1 MKAIM
6 TTVAAFVTIAAIGLV
21 RAGEPT
27 CNAEP
32 SCAAPACCNSG
43 TCCPKCGCHEGMI
56 PICHPY
62 CTTKKVVKYHYCCK
76 CEELCIPGR
85 FPCCPKCGD
94 GCCEKGG
101 CTAGCGCTENGAC
114 DTCGCEQGKCNCL
127 IREVHKLVK
136 IPYTVEVP
144 VRKCTVEWV
153 CPKCGCNCGCS
164 EKSDSA
170 PAPAAPMPPSP
181 PAPEKSASAQPI
193 NPAMAGY
200 YSTSADFVNSSVSK

>member
-6 TTVAAFVTIAAIGLV
+6 TTVAAFVAIAAIGLV

-32 SCAAPACCNSG
+32 SCAAPACCDPC
-43 TCCPKCGCHEGMI
+43 TCCPKCGCHEGLV
-56 PICHPY
+56 PVCHTY
-62 CTTKKVVKYHYCCK
+62 CTTKKVTKYHYCCK
-76 CEELCIPGR
+76 CEEICIPQGHC
-85 FPCCPKCGD
+85 PCCPKCGE

-101 CTAGCGCTENGAC
+101 CTDNCGCDN
-114 DTCGCEQGKCNCL
+114 CGCENGKCNCL
-127 IREVHKLVK
+127 VKEVHKLVK
-136 IPYTVEVP
+136 IPYTIEEP

-170 PAPAAPMPPSP
+170 PAPAGPMPPSP

-193 NPAMAGY
+193 GPAMAGY
-200 YSTSADFVNSSVSK
+200 

>member
-6 TTVAAFVTIAAIGLV
+6 TTVAAFVAIAAIGLV

-27 CNAEP
+27 CSAEP
-32 SCAAPACCNSG
+32 SCAAPACCDPG
-43 TCCPKCGCHEGMI
+43 CCCPKCGCHEGMI
-56 PICHPY
+56 PVCHPY

-85 FPCCPKCGD
+85 FPCCPKCAE
-94 GCCEKGG
+94 GCCENGG
-101 CTAGCGCTENGAC
+101 CTAGCGCTENGARGA
-114 DTCGCEQGKCNCL
+114 CGCEEGKCNCL

-144 VRKCTVEWV
+144 VRKCTIEWV
-153 CPKCGCNCGCS
+153 CPKCGCNCGCT
-164 EKSDSA
+164 EKADSA

-181 PAPEKSASAQPI
+181 PAPEKSASARPI

-200 YSTSADFVNSSVSK
+200 YSASDDVLESRVSK